1 MFMERIF
8 NESTEKLKDL
18 RKEITSWII
27 LVFLTIVLFFSIPW
41 IVTKFL
47 NLTISKPFEAQRI
60 ALSKSN
66 KTADTASGVEGTYI
80 NNIPFNEF
88 EKLTNLSS
96 VSFKRVDIQIPRIY
110 VTSPIFNT
118 SEYGN
123 KLQDIWIDS
132 LNKDELEE
140 EFSSYKVYYDGN
152 LIIENGKNYISEG
165 ATKNQIKSMKEMIV
179 TELVTNKSFEKYNFK
194 KWYVPNGGNDPTE
207 TKIRENGFV
216 IESIFEQKDWKF
228 NFLFGPEIYKLR
240 AEFIM
245 GNNELVLKKG
255 SLEVN
260 E

>member
-1 MFMERIF
+1 MKDMQK
-8 NESTEKLKDL
+8 KLLENSVGL
-18 RKEITSWII
+18 RKEIMSWILLI
-27 LVFLTIVLFFSIPW
+27 LLTICLFFSIPW

-47 NLTISKPFEAQRI
+47 NLTLSKPFEAQRVAI
-60 ALSKSN
+60 SKSN

-80 NNIPFNEF
+80 NNIPFNDF

-96 VSFKRVDIQIPRIY
+96 VSFNSVDIQIPRIY

-152 LIIENGKNYISEG
+152 LIIENGENYISEG

-179 TELVTNKSFEKYNFK
+179 TELDTNKGFEKYNFK
-194 KWYVPNGGNDPTE
+194 KWYVPNGGSDPTE
-207 TKIRENGFV
+207 TKIIENGFV
-216 IESIFEQKDWKF
+216 IESIFERKDWEL
-228 NFLFGPEIYKLR
+228 NFLFGPEIYKVR

-245 GNNELVLKKG
+245 ENNKLVLKKG
-255 SLEVN
+255 SLEVI